1 MLFPA
6 NNTAFALHGEN
17 IPLGLHCFRLVK
29 TAKKPLKIALLRPN
43 WVERESLMTT
53 RKIYRYQYFINKL
66 IIIIPSKWRNVGKKQ

>member
-17 IPLGLHCFRLVK
+17 IPFYLHGFRLVK
-29 TAKKPLKIALLRPN
+29 TAKNPLKIALLRPN
-43 WVERESLMTT
+43 WVERESLITI

-66 IIIIPSKWRNVGKKQ
+66 IIIMP